1 MNYYTPYFNMYPNA
15 AMPMTTTTSR
25 GLFSRLFGRFNLG
38 TILTNTQKT
47 LNIVN
52 QAIPVI
58 KQASPVI
65 RNAKT
70 MFKVMNEFKKVDNPR
85 NEQNINENISLNTN
99 SENNNINNSVS
110 HNSDGGPTFF
120 IN

>member
-15 AMPMTTTTSR
+15 AIPMTTSTSR
-25 GLFSRLFGRFNLG
+25 GLFSRLFGRINLG

-70 MFKVMNEFKKVDNPR
+70 MFRVMNEFKRVDNPR
-85 NEQNINENISLNTN
+85 NEQSTNENITLNTN
-99 SENNNINNSVS
+99 STNSEIDNSISYNN
-110 HNSDGGPTFF
+110 DGGPTFF